1 MVNPDT
7 IPRYQEPSGEQLS
20 RMFDDPTPAE
30 VMGRCL
36 HHRACRMVLGM
47 FVTEHPTDKRSSELL
62 QCDVCDEWEPL

>member
-1 MVNPDT
+1 MVNPDA

-20 RMFDDPTPAE
+20 RVFDDPPTSE
-30 VMGRCL
+30 VMRRCL

-47 FVTEHPTDKRSSELL
+47 FVDKLVTERVASMRL